1 MRARPGDG
9 CEVAG
14 TFDFPDASAAVA
26 VMLEERVHDM
36 VRVLNQNAP
45 AANVSVRRERLLTD
59 KRFRAA

>member
-1 MRARPGDG
+1 MGAKLREP
-9 CEVAG
+9 
-14 TFDFPDASAAVA
+14 FDFPDASAAVA